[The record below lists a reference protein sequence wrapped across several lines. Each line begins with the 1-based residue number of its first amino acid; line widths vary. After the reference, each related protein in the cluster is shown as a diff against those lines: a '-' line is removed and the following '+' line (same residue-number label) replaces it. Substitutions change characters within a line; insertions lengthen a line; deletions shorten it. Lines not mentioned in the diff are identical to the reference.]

1 VDTIIVRYIDPWQS
15 TKLLSIN
22 ECSNITVRKFFGFR
36 HGIPEGKVL
45 HDAGE
50 GNVACL
56 DHQMNMVSH
65 EAEGVDAMA
74 ETLDT
79 FLQKK
84 KEAGAVFFGEKDI
97 LSGIASQNDMVE
109 GAEIMESG
117 FACHGE

>member
-1 VDTIIVRYIDPWQS
+1 MGTC
-15 TKLLSIN
+15 LLVLNSY
-22 ECSNITVRKFFGFR
+22 
-36 HGIPEGKVL
+36 PEGKVL

-50 GNVACL
+50 GNVAYL

-97 LSGIASQNDMVE
+97 LSGIASQNDMVD
-109 GAEIMESG
+109 GAGIMKSG